1 MPTAR
6 KTCGAG
12 IYSSPIGSL
21 QPLGFIA
28 QVFWAIGISGV
39 RPFFLKDQNRLDV
52 SALIAGLQAGNQAAF
67 RQLVEVYQSRVY
79 NTVLSIV
86 RQPEEAED
94 VAQEVFVQ
102 VFESIQTFGGDGK
115 LTAWV
120 YRIATTKALEAYRKR
135 HARKRFAFFT
145 SLFTGGD
152 DDGFDDR
159 LHPVD
164 FVHPG
169 IQLENKER
177 ATVLFAAIDR
187 LPDQQKIAFTLHHI
201 EGLSYQEITEVMQL
215 SLSAVESL
223 LHRAKANLRKR
234 LTIYYRQDT

>member
-1 MPTAR
+1 MEN
-6 KTCGAG
+6 
-12 IYSSPIGSL
+12 I
-21 QPLGFIA
+21 PL
-28 QVFWAIGISGV
+28 
-39 RPFFLKDQNRLDV
+39 
-52 SALIAGLQAGNQAAF
+52 LIAGLQAGDQGAF
-67 RQLVEVYQSRVY
+67 RQLVETYQSRVY

-102 VFESIQTFGGDGK
+102 VFESIGTFGGDGK
-115 LTAWV
+115 LTAWI

-145 SLFTGGD
+145 SLFIGD
-152 DDGFDDR
+152 DDEGFDDR
-159 LHPVD
+159 WHPAD

-169 IQLENKER
+169 VKLENQER

-187 LPDQQKIAFTLHHI
+187 LSDQQKIAFTLHHI
-201 EGLSYQEITEVMQL
+201 EGLPYQEITDVMQL

-223 LHRAKANLRKR
+223 LHRAKMNLRKR
-234 LTIYYRQDT
+234 LASYYKQDTGF

>member
-1 MPTAR
+1 M
-6 KTCGAG
+6 
-12 IYSSPIGSL
+12 
-21 QPLGFIA
+21 
-28 QVFWAIGISGV
+28 
-39 RPFFLKDQNRLDV
+39 DV
-52 SALIAGLQAGNQAAF
+52 SQLITGLQAGNQDAF
-67 RQLVEVYQSRVY
+67 RQLVETYQSRVY

-115 LTAWV
+115 LTAWI

-135 HARKRFAFFT
+135 HAQKRWGGLPFAFFT
-145 SLFTGGD
+145 SLFTS
-152 DDGFDDR
+152 DGENDFDDR

-169 IQLENKER
+169 VKLENQER

-187 LPDQQKIAFTLHHI
+187 LTDQQKIAFTLHHV
-201 EGLSYQEITEVMQL
+201 EGLSYQEITDVMQT

-234 LTIYYRQDT
+234 LANYYKQDTGF